1 MFKGNISEARNYF
14 EKVISITTIEYGPAI
29 EYGYVLFKE
38 KKDWEAQKIFDMLIK
53 IDESEIKK
61 GMENHNY
68 PYELVRIY
76 SILDKKDKAINALQ
90 IAIMNGWKYYLFT
103 MADPLLEN
111 IKDDVRF
118 KILMNNVKVDLEQMK
133 KKIMESNKN

>member
-1 MFKGNISEARNYF
+1 MDLLLSTAMFYLKKKNI
-14 EKVISITTIEYGPAI
+14 K
-29 EYGYVLFKE
+29 
-38 KKDWEAQKIFDMLIK
+38 EAQMIFDMLIK

-68 PYELVRIY
+68 PYELARIY
-76 SILDKKDKAINALQ
+76 SILGKKDKAIDALK
-90 IAIMNGWKYYLFT
+90 IAIMNGWKYYLFA

-118 KILMNNVKVDLEQMK
+118 KIMMNNVKVDLEQMK
-133 KKIMESNKN
+133 KKIMETHYDK